1 MRLLDASGV
10 TVRRG
15 GRAVLRA
22 VLRDVSLSV
31 AEGECVALLGP
42 NGAGKTTLLRALLGL
57 IPFEGSSSLAALP
70 PLERA
75 RRAAWLPQV
84 REVAWPVPVRDLVA
98 LGRHPHARGGQA
110 GRAAVDGALARLG
123 LGALADRPATELSG
137 GEQARVLLARAL
149 AQETPLILA
158 DEPVA
163 GLDPARQIEAMATLA
178 ALAREGRGVLVS
190 VHDLSLALR
199 HATRAVLMKEGRVV
213 ADGPPGDVL
222 TPARLSEVFGIRAHR
237 VETPDG
243 VALVASDLALPGA
256 AE

>member
-1 MRLLDASGV
+1 MSLLQASDV

-15 GRAVLRA
+15 GRAV
-22 VLRDVSLSV
+22 VRDVSLSV
-31 AEGECVALLGP
+31 GEGECVALLGP

-57 IPFEGSSSLAALP
+57 APFEGRSSLAALP

-75 RRAAWLPQV
+75 RRAAWLPQT
-84 REVAWPVPVRDLVA
+84 REIAWPVPVRDLVA
-98 LGRHPHARGGQA
+98 LGRHPHARGGAA
-110 GRAAVDGALARLG
+110 GRQAVEGSLMRLG
-123 LGALADRPATELSG
+123 LGALANRPATELSG

-199 HATRAVLMKEGRVV
+199 HATRAVVMADGRVV
-213 ADGPPGDVL
+213 ADGSPTDVL
-222 TPARLSEVFGIRAHR
+222 TPVRLAEVFGIRAHR
-237 VETPDG
+237 VDTPDG
-243 VALVASDLALPGA
+243 VALVAADLAP
-256 AE
+256 AEERG

>member
-1 MRLLDASGV
+1 MSLLDASGV
-10 TVRRG
+10 TVRRAR
-15 GRAVLRA
+15 RAV
-22 VLRDVSLSV
+22 VRDVSLSV
-31 AEGECVALLGP
+31 ASGECVALLGP

-57 IPFEGSSSLAALP
+57 VPFEGLSSLAALP

-75 RRAAWLPQV
+75 RRAAWLPQT

-98 LGRHPHARGGQA
+98 LGRHPHARGGRA
-110 GRAAVDGALARLG
+110 GETAVEAALDRLG
-123 LGALADRPATELSG
+123 LGPLADRPATELSG

-190 VHDLSLALR
+190 LHDLSLALR
-199 HATRAVLMKEGRVV
+199 HATRAVLMKDGSVV
-213 ADGPPGDVL
+213 ADGPPGEVL
-222 TPARLSEVFGIRAHR
+222 TPERLAEVFGIRAHR